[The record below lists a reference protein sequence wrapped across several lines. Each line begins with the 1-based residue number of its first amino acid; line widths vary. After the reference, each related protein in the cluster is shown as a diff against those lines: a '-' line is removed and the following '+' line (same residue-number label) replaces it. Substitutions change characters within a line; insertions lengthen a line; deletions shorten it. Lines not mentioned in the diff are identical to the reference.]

1 LELVTAIGIKILP
14 LYLTIALGYFAVRFL
29 DTKREAIASLLI
41 YVIGPI
47 VIFTASYKVK
57 LNFEV
62 ITLPWILFIVG
73 AVLSLASYFA
83 TKSIIKDN
91 SRNILAFSA
100 GTGNTGYFGIPL
112 AIMILDDSLVN
123 IYIFAVL
130 ASLLY
135 ESTIGFFIV
144 AKGNFTI
151 KQSLLKVARLPS
163 IYALILGIVFNV
175 QGISLGVEAEGYLE
189 NFKSGYAIL
198 GMMMIGMGL
207 SGIKEVGFDKKF
219 VSLAL
224 FIKFLIFPAFV
235 LVLIF
240 IDQTF
245 FHLLSSGIYQVM
257 FLFSIVPMAG
267 NSVAIATLFNIHP
280 QKVSLA
286 VILSTLISM
295 ITIPIMIT
303 YLMP

>member
-1 LELVTAIGIKILP
+1 M
-14 LYLTIALGYFAVRFL
+14 TIALGYVAVRFL

-47 VIFTASYKVK
+47 VIFTASYKVE

-62 ITLPWILFIVG
+62 VALPWVLFIISSFL
-73 AVLSLASYFA
+73 ALANYFLTSKIFTDNTRNVLS
-83 TKSIIKDN
+83 
-91 SRNILAFSA
+91 FSA

-151 KQSLLKVARLPS
+151 KQSLLKVAKLPS
-163 IYALILGIVFNV
+163 IYALVLGILCNV
-175 QGISLGVEAEGYLE
+175 QGVSLGHEVEVYLE

-207 SGIKEVGFDKKF
+207 SGIKEVGFDGKF
-219 VSLAL
+219 ISVAL
-224 FIKFLIFPAFV
+224 FIKFVLYPVFMLGIIFLDV
-235 LVLIF
+235 Y
-240 IDQTF
+240 F
-245 FHLLSSGIYQVM
+245 FQFLSVGIYQVM

-286 VILSTLISM
+286 VILSTVVSLV
-295 ITIPIMIT
+295 TIPVMIS